1 MSPLGQL
8 TTVVVACLACLSG
21 TASAQSSSSTAVGA
35 ASSAGSVSASAIS
48 TALAPGTST
57 TSAANATEQAP
68 GNVTVEGMVPAFA
81 NSTESALNAT
91 IQAVWSTDTARGTLT
106 QGLTSLRDERN
117 QTIYGVVVQFNE
129 TSANLN
135 YSSTSIP
142 WIAYV
147 SCDSAVQTATVPVVN
162 NANANVTSTNATA
175 AGNQTAMSNDLL
187 QQAQDLGAVA
197 VLLYS
202 SQAQSCT
209 LNATLLS
216 GNASASAANGTSATS
231 MNMTLPIFST
241 ASQQVANIISEQ
253 FGNIAQTHRYFNSTL
268 LTASAGN
275 LSSILA
281 DANNGSP
288 ASAVATT
295 ATDFLLARIE
305 PTYDPTDSDN
315 GIVATIGRAPPT
327 ASATSSGRPAATGD
341 ASQNN
346 GQGSTTSGAGARG
359 SRRTSKVTLAAV
371 GFTAGALLAGVGL
384 LL

>member
-117 QTIYGVVVQFNE
+117 QTIYAVQFNE

>member
-1 MSPLGQL
+1 MSTLGQL
-8 TTVVVACLACLSG
+8 ASVVVACLACLSG
-21 TASAQSSSSTAVGA
+21 TASAQTSSSIVAA
-35 ASSAGSVSASAIS
+35 ASTAGSVSASAIS
-48 TALAPGTST
+48 SALAP
-57 TSAANATEQAP
+57 SASSASGGNATAQAP
-68 GNVTVEGMVPAFA
+68 RNVTVEGRVPAFA

-91 IQAVWSTDTARGTLT
+91 IQAVWSTDTARGTQT
-106 QGLTSLRDERN
+106 QGVTSLRDERN
-117 QTIYGVVVQFNE
+117 QTIYGVVLQFNE

-147 SCDSAVQTATVPVVN
+147 SCDSAVQTATVPIAD
-162 NANANVTSTNATA
+162 NATSTNATA
-175 AGNQTAMSNDLL
+175 EGNQTAMSYDLL

-202 SQAQSCT
+202 SRAQSCT
-209 LNATLLS
+209 LNATLFS
-216 GNASASAANGTSATS
+216 GNASSSAANGTSVTS
-231 MNMTLPIFST
+231 MNTTVPIFST
-241 ASQQVANIISEQ
+241 ASQQVADIVTEQ

-295 ATDFLLARIE
+295 VTDFLLARIE
-305 PTYDPTDSDN
+305 PTYDPSDSNN

-327 ASATSSGRPAATGD
+327 ASATSSGRPAATGG

-346 GQGSTTSGAGARG
+346 GQGSTTSGARAHR
-359 SRRTSKVTLAAV
+359 SRRTSKVTLATV
-371 GFTAGALLAGVGL
+371 GFTAGAFLAGVGL